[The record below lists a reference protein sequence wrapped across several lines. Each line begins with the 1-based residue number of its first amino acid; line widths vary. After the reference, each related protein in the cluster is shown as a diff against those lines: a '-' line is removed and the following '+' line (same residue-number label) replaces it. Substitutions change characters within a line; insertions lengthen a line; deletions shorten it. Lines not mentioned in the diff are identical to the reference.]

1 MNKFS
6 IKEVFS
12 KQNKEADEITKKI
25 DKSNE
30 EVAQEIL
37 KELGNTKTKVVFDKD
52 IKNSYYVYLNDTIY
66 ISDKTDNK
74 NSYYRFVLIAHECRH
89 SIQSKLL
96 QNINFILSNI
106 ELIAFFVLFVVSIF
120 VKNITIPFILYAIF
134 TVISCIPRIILEIE
148 AIKNSINISK
158 NYISKYLNKEES
170 DYLLKVYKSKINT
183 LLPFALIQLFIGKII
198 RIAIL
203 FVLAYY
209 I

>member
-1 MNKFS
+1 M
-6 IKEVFS
+6 
-12 KQNKEADEITKKI
+12 
-25 DKSNE
+25 
-30 EVAQEIL
+30 
-37 KELGNTKTKVVFDKD
+37 
-52 IKNSYYVYLNDTIY
+52 
-66 ISDKTDNK
+66 
-74 NSYYRFVLIAHECRH
+74 
-89 SIQSKLL
+89 
-96 QNINFILSNI
+96 
-106 ELIAFFVLFVVSIF
+106 
-120 VKNITIPFILYAIF
+120 
-134 TVISCIPRIILEIE
+134 ISCIPRIILELD